1 LEQAK
6 QRACSPHWPT
16 LALNKVRDA
25 PQVTRTDNRRTPT
38 GRCFLS
44 KYSKPIAREGD
55 MGMVMI
61 KCPQTGLAIPTGIK
75 TDRESFGRR
84 AVFFSRTRCTIC
96 HADHAWFAR
105 EAWVDEPS
113 IRVRRP
119 SSAAPA

>member
-1 LEQAK
+1 M
-6 QRACSPHWPT
+6 P
-16 LALNKVRDA
+16 

-84 AVFFSRTRCTIC
+84 AVFFSRTRCMIC

-113 IRVRRP
+113 IRVRRR
-119 SSAAPA
+119 SSASPA